1 MMIAFLLSLALLLL
15 PSITTVAADD
25 LKLPTFVASH
35 MVLQREPMKARLWGW
50 AGEKG
55 ANVTAALNGRGILA
69 YDIAGEDGSWTIHL
83 PPQAEGVGHTITLS
97 DGSSQVVVLEDVAF
111 GDVYLCSGQSNM
123 EMSVAGAFNASAEIA
138 DSTNYPHL
146 RLATVKLVAA
156 DTPQDDAPSKTN
168 DYVWARSGPEAM
180 NPKDRFG
187 WYSAT
192 CYFFGRQVYKSLG
205 GEVPIGLV
213 TSCWGGQKVECFS
226 SPDAL
231 DDDTCG
237 GTQQSNSGLLLP
249 RHEYLETTSDRNGE
263 GETDETKNL
272 DGVDGGGLSN
282 VQPEATQLWNAMIHP
297 LLPMRFTA
305 AVWYQGEANVA
316 DPTSYACRFPAMIAD
331 WRRKFQLPTLGFYYV
346 QLAAY
351 TGGDFTLLRAA
362 QDAALRL
369 PKVEVA
375 VAIDLGDPKGPAG
388 PIHPRRK
395 QEVGRRLGLLVQAK
409 EYDQQQHVVYSGP
422 RLLRAQLT
430 KDGAILIFQPG
441 TTRGLHFGGTAAC
454 TTCCDESS
462 PFDILTSS
470 GNWTRITSSPVIMG
484 NEDDSSVHISID
496 DDDTAILGIR
506 FNWDLYPE
514 CALYNGRGGP
524 DDHAGL
530 AMAPFEWCAYPSGQ
544 GAWTGKACGLA
555 ASMAEEENTIQ
566 TVAK

>member
-1 MMIAFLLSLALLLL
+1 MMISFLLSLALLV
-15 PSITTVAADD
+15 PSTTVAADV

-50 AGEKG
+50 SEKG
-55 ANVTAALNGRGILA
+55 ANVTAALNDRGILA
-69 YDIAGEDGSWTIHL
+69 YDIAGDDGSWTIHL
-83 PPQAEGVGHTITLS
+83 PPQPTGVGHTITLS
-97 DGSSQVVVLEDVAF
+97 DGSAQAVVLEDVAF

-138 DSTNYPHL
+138 DSANYPHL
-146 RLATVKLVAA
+146 RLATVKLVTA

-180 NPKDRFG
+180 NPKDRFS

-237 GTQQSNSGLLLP
+237 GTQQSSELLP
-249 RHEYLETTSDRNGE
+249 RHDEYLETTSDWNVE
-263 GETDETKNL
+263 ADETN
-272 DGVDGGGLSN
+272 VDVGGGGLLN

-331 WRRKFQLPTLGFYYV
+331 WRRKFQLPSLGFYYV

-369 PKVEVA
+369 PKVGVA

-409 EYDQQQHVVYSGP
+409 EYDQQHVVYSGP
-422 RLLRAQLT
+422 RLLRVQLT
-430 KDGAILIFQPG
+430 KDGAILTFQSG

-454 TTCCDESS
+454 TTCCDEAS

-470 GNWTRITSSPVIMG
+470 GNWTRITSSPVIS
-484 NEDDSSVHISID
+484 NDSVHISI

-555 ASMAEEENTIQ
+555 SVAGEENTIQ